1 MFWLYLILGI
11 SLFTSAV
18 LVLCRLVFSEKNENI
33 NFYTNDPDYE
43 DTKKFLEAKE
53 VFVRDPS
60 QFNDKDSDGIDD
72 ILENK

>member
-1 MFWLYLILGI
+1 MFWLYLFLGL
-11 SLFTSAV
+11 SLFASAG
-18 LVLCRLVFSEKNENI
+18 LVLFHLIFSERNENI

-60 QFNDKDSDGIDD
+60 QFHDKDSDGVDD

>member
-18 LVLCRLVFSEKNENI
+18 LVLCRLIFSEKNENI

>member
-11 SLFTSAV
+11 SLFTSVV
-18 LVLCRLVFSEKNENI
+18 LALCRLIFSEKNENI
-33 NFYTNDPDYE
+33 NFYTNDQDYE

-60 QFNDKDSDGIDD
+60 QFNDEDSDGIDD

>member
-60 QFNDKDSDGIDD
+60 QFSDKDSDGIDD

>member
-1 MFWLYLILGI
+1 MTWLYVLLGV
-11 SLFTSAV
+11 SLSVSAF
-18 LVLCRLVFSEKNENI
+18 LVLFRLIFSEKNENI
-33 NFYTNDPDYE
+33 NFYSNDPDYE

-60 QFNDKDSDGIDD
+60 QFSDKDSDGVDD

>member
-1 MFWLYLILGI
+1 MFWLYLFLGL
-11 SLFTSAV
+11 SLFTSAG
-18 LVLCRLVFSEKNENI
+18 LVLLRLIFSEKNENI

-43 DTKKFLEAKE
+43 DTKKFLDAKE

-60 QFNDKDSDGIDD
+60 QFRDSDSDGIDD

>member
-1 MFWLYLILGI
+1 MFWLYLFLGL
-11 SLFTSAV
+11 SLFVSV
-18 LVLCRLVFSEKNENI
+18 GLVLFRMIFSEKNENV